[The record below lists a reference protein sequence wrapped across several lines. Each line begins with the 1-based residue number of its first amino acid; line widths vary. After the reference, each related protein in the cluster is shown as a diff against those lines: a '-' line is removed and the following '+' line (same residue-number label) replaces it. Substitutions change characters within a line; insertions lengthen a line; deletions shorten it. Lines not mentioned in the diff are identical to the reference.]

1 MHRGA
6 LSVPAKAKTFRS
18 YLYRSIM
25 ALFALF
31 VNLSAQTNFC
41 FDEKLIVPLN
51 TASLFGRIRHFPML
65 SARALSVFLRGI
77 HTESYVSSGSK

>member
-31 VNLSAQTNFC
+31 VNLSAQTDFC
-41 FDEKLIVPLN
+41 FDEKLIVPLK
-51 TASLFGRIRHFPML
+51 TAFLFGRIRRFPML

-77 HTESYVSSGSK
+77 HTESYVGSGSK